1 MSDEVIELVASMSRN
16 GWTDSQVMRLLDL
29 LTGPVDVRA
38 YAQELGT
45 QCALDERAR
54 IVAWLRQDTCESRE
68 VLREHR
74 ALADAIERGEHLK

>member
-1 MSDEVIELVASMSRN
+1 MSDEVTELVARMSRN
-16 GWTDSQVMRLLDL
+16 GWTDSQVTRLLDL

-54 IVAWLRQDTCESRE
+54 IVAWLRSQQ
-68 VLREHR
+68 
-74 ALADAIERGEHLK
+74 LASQKRPSQFDLATAIEHGEHLK